1 MSLLGSL
8 NTSAT
13 ALTAQTLR
21 MDVISENIANV
32 NTTRTADGG
41 AYKRKAVVFEE
52 IAENRPFAQIFEQTY
67 GSDANGKG
75 VHVNEIVKDKKQG
88 ALVYD
93 PTHPDANLDGY
104 VEQSNVNIVQE
115 MTDMISASRSYEANV
130 TAMNATKS
138 MIAKTLELG
147 K

>member
-1 MSLLGSL
+1 MSFFSSI

-32 NTTRTADGG
+32 NTTKTADGG
-41 AYKRKAVVFEE
+41 PYKRKTVTFQEIGDQRPFSSVFEE
-52 IAENRPFAQIFEQTY
+52 VYST
-67 GSDANGKG
+67 SSNGKG
-75 VHVNEIVKDKKQG
+75 VQVSKIVVDNKEG

-93 PTHPDANLDGY
+93 PSHPDADENGY
-104 VEQSNVNIVQE
+104 VMQTNVNIVQE

-130 TAMNATKS
+130 TAMNATKA
-138 MIAKTLELG
+138 MLTKTLEIG
-147 K
+147 R

>member
-1 MSLLGSL
+1 MSLLGSM

-41 AYKRKAVVFEE
+41 AYKRKTVVFQE
-52 IAENRPFAQIFEQTY
+52 IGEQRPFSQLFSEVY
-67 GSDANGKG
+67 GSDANGTG
-75 VHVNEIVKDKKQG
+75 VKVSEIATDAKEG

-93 PTHPDANLDGY
+93 PTHPDANADGY
-104 VEQSNVNIVQE
+104 VEQANVNIVQE

-130 TAMNATKS
+130 TAMNATKA
-138 MIAKTLELG
+138 MIAKTLEIG

>member
-1 MSLLGSL
+1 MSLMGSL

-41 AYKRKAVVFEE
+41 AYKRKAVVFQE
-52 IAENRPFAQIFEQTY
+52 IGEARPFSTIFKEAY
-67 GSDANGKG
+67 GASANGTG
-75 VHVNEIVKDKKQG
+75 VQVNAITKDAKAG

-93 PTHPDANLDGY
+93 PTHPDADADGY

-130 TAMNATKS
+130 TAMNATKA
-138 MIAKTLELG
+138 MITKTLELG

>member
-41 AYKRKAVVFEE
+41 AYKRKTVVFQE
-52 IAENRPFAQIFEQTY
+52 IAEDRPFSTIFKEAY
-67 GSDANGKG
+67 GSEANGKG
-75 VHVNEIVKDKKQG
+75 VHVNRISKDAKEG

-93 PTHPDANLDGY
+93 PTHPDANANGY

-130 TAMNATKS
+130 TAMNATKA
-138 MIAKTLELG
+138 MITKTLELG

>member
-1 MSLLGSL
+1 MSLLGSM

-21 MDVISENIANV
+21 MDIISENIANV
-32 NTTRTADGG
+32 NTTKTADGG
-41 AYKRKAVVFEE
+41 AYKRKTVVFQE
-52 IAENRPFAQIFEQTY
+52 IGENRPFSSLFTEMY
-67 GSDANGKG
+67 GAEANGEG
-75 VHVNEIVKDKKQG
+75 VRVNKIVTDDADG
-88 ALVYD
+88 SLVYD
-93 PTHPDANLDGY
+93 PSHPDADAEGY
-104 VEQSNVNIVQE
+104 VEQSNVNVVQE

-138 MIAKTLELG
+138 MITKTLEIS

>member
-13 ALTAQTLR
+13 ALTAQTMR

-32 NTTRTADGG
+32 NTTKTADGG
-41 AYKRKAVVFEE
+41 PYKRKAVVFEE
-52 IAENRPFAQIFEQTY
+52 MGEDRPFSQIFSQAY
-67 GSDANGKG
+67 GAEANGEG
-75 VHVNEIVKDKKQG
+75 VRVNRIVTDSSEG

-93 PTHPDANLDGY
+93 PSHPDADEKGY
-104 VEQSNVNIVQE
+104 VEQSNVNVVQE

-138 MIAKTLELG
+138 MITKTLEIS

>member
-1 MSLLGSL
+1 MSLMGSL
-8 NTSAT
+8 NTSAS

-41 AYKRKAVVFEE
+41 PYQRKTVVFQEQGE
-52 IAENRPFAQIFEQTY
+52 SRPFSTVFNETY
-67 GSDANGKG
+67 TSDANGNG
-75 VHVNEIVKDKKQG
+75 IRVSEIVTDSKEG

-93 PTHPDANLDGY
+93 PTHPDADADGY
-104 VEQSNVNIVQE
+104 VMQSNVNIVQE

-130 TAMNATKS
+130 TAMAATKS
-138 MIAKTLELG
+138 MITKTLEIG

>member
-41 AYKRKAVVFEE
+41 PYKRKAVVFEE
-52 IAENRPFAQIFEQTY
+52 MGEERPFSTVFSESY
-67 GSDANGKG
+67 GAEANGDG
-75 VHVNEIVKDKKQG
+75 VHVTEIVTDDSQG

-93 PTHPDANLDGY
+93 PTHPDADANGY

-138 MIAKTLELG
+138 MITKTLEISR
-147 K
+147 

>member
-1 MSLLGSL
+1 MSFFTSI

-32 NTTRTADGG
+32 NTTKTADGTP
-41 AYKRKAVVFEE
+41 YKRKTVVFEE
-52 IAENRPFAQIFEQTY
+52 IGDKRPFASLFTEAY
-67 GSDANGKG
+67 GSNANGNG
-75 VHVNEIVKDKKQG
+75 VHVNEIITDKKPG

-93 PTHPDANLDGY
+93 PTHPDANADGY
-104 VEQSNVNIVQE
+104 VEQSNVNVVQE

-138 MIAKTLELG
+138 MIAKTLEIG
-147 K
+147 R

>member
-1 MSLLGSL
+1 MSLFSSL

-32 NTTRTADGG
+32 NTNRTDEGE

-52 IAENRPFAQIFEQTY
+52 MGESRPFSTLFNQAY
-67 GSDANGKG
+67 GAEANGSG
-75 VHVNEIVKDKKQG
+75 VHVTEIVTDSSDG

-93 PTHPDANLDGY
+93 PTHPDADANGY

-115 MTDMISASRSYEANV
+115 MTDMISASRSYEANI

-138 MIAKTLELG
+138 MITKTLEIG
-147 K
+147 R

>member
-1 MSLLGSL
+1 MSFFTSI

-32 NTTRTADGG
+32 NTTKTADGTP
-41 AYKRKAVVFEE
+41 YKRKTVIFEE
-52 IAENRPFAQIFEQTY
+52 MGDKRPFASLFTEAY
-67 GSDANGKG
+67 GSNANGKG
-75 VHVNEIVKDKKQG
+75 VHVNEIITDQKPG

-93 PTHPDANLDGY
+93 PTHPDANQDGY
-104 VEQSNVNIVQE
+104 VEQSNVNVVQE

-138 MIAKTLELG
+138 MIAKTLEIG
-147 K
+147 R

>member
-32 NTTRTADGG
+32 NTTKTADGG
-41 AYKRKAVVFEE
+41 AYKRKAVTFEE
-52 IAENRPFAQIFEQTY
+52 IGDDRPFSTVFEQAY
-67 GSDANGKG
+67 GSKATGDG
-75 VHVNEIVKDKKQG
+75 VHVSKIVTDDSDG
-88 ALVYD
+88 TLVYD
-93 PTHPDANLDGY
+93 PTHPDANVDGY

-130 TAMNATKS
+130 TAMNATKA
-138 MIAKTLELG
+138 MITKTLEISR
-147 K
+147 

>member
-1 MSLLGSL
+1 MSLMGSL

-21 MDVISENIANV
+21 MDIISENLANM
-32 NTTRTADGG
+32 NTTRTENGTP
-41 AYKRKAVVFEE
+41 YQRKTVVFQEMGE
-52 IAENRPFAQIFEQTY
+52 SRPFSQLFSEVYASE
-67 GSDANGKG
+67 ANGSG
-75 VHVNEIVKDKKQG
+75 VRVNQIITDTKEG

-93 PTHPDANLDGY
+93 PTHPDANAEGY
-104 VEQSNVNIVQE
+104 VMQSNVNVVQE

-130 TAMNATKS
+130 TAMNATKA
-138 MIAKTLELG
+138 MITKTLEIG

>member
-21 MDVISENIANV
+21 MDVISENIANM
-32 NTTRTADGG
+32 NTTRTEDGG
-41 AYKRKAVVFEE
+41 AYKRKTVVFEE
-52 IAENRPFAQIFEQTY
+52 VGESRPFSQYFNESY
-67 GSDANGKG
+67 GAGSNGKG
-75 VHVNEIVKDKKQG
+75 VEVSQILTDSSDG

-93 PTHPDANLDGY
+93 PTHPDADEDGY
-104 VEQSNVNIVQE
+104 VEQANVNVVQE

-130 TAMNATKS
+130 TAMNATKA
-138 MIAKTLELG
+138 MITKTLEISR
-147 K
+147 

>member
-1 MSLLGSL
+1 MSLLGSM
-8 NTSAT
+8 NTNAT

-21 MDVISENIANV
+21 MDVISENIANM

-41 AYKRKAVVFEE
+41 PYKRKTVVFQE
-52 IAENRPFAQIFEQTY
+52 IGEQRPFASLFQEAY
-67 GSDANGKG
+67 GANANGDG
-75 VHVNEIVKDKKQG
+75 VKVSEIITDNKDG

-93 PTHPDANLDGY
+93 PTHPDADEKGY
-104 VEQSNVNIVQE
+104 VMQANVNVVQE

-138 MIAKTLELG
+138 MIAKTLEIS

>member
-1 MSLLGSL
+1 MSFFSSI

-32 NTTRTADGG
+32 NTTKTADGG
-41 AYKRKAVVFEE
+41 PYKRKTAIFQE
-52 IAENRPFAQIFEQTY
+52 IGDQRPFASVFTEVYNT
-67 GSDANGKG
+67 SSNGKG
-75 VHVNEIVKDKKQG
+75 VQVSKIAVDDKEG

-93 PTHPDANLDGY
+93 PSHPDADENGY
-104 VEQSNVNIVQE
+104 VMQTNVNIVQE

-130 TAMNATKS
+130 TAMNATKA
-138 MIAKTLELG
+138 MLAKTLEISR
-147 K
+147 